1 MARTLMR
8 NRKSVPFLKFE
19 IPFRQQRPQ
28 TQRPGETPAF
38 RLWQWGQ
45 LPTEADPLPADEP
58 PVAGVR
64 LEPQAEHPQPQP
76 PFPFRERKTRRPIY
90 HAASNTRQIT
100 TAVCTSTSCFFRGQP
115 SGFPATPADAAAG
128 PKTVSSP
135 GHGEKRAS
143 PFPEVASRDPLFA
156 NDFPSSSH
164 GVKISAGCD
173 LCQYFMKT
181 NFIFI
186 KI

>member
-1 MARTLMR
+1 MARSLMR

-19 IPFRQQRPQ
+19 IPFRQQHPQ

-38 RLWQWGQ
+38 RLRQWGQ

-64 LEPQAEHPQPQP
+64 LEPQAEHPQP

-100 TAVCTSTSCFFRGQP
+100 TAVCTSTSCF
-115 SGFPATPADAAAG
+115 
-128 PKTVSSP
+128 
-135 GHGEKRAS
+135 
-143 PFPEVASRDPLFA
+143 
-156 NDFPSSSH
+156 
-164 GVKISAGCD
+164 SAGSRPAFRQRLPTQRPGRKPFLRPGMGKSERRLFPRSPHAI
-173 LCQYFMKT
+173 LCLRTTFPPPLT
-181 NFIFI
+181 E
-186 KI
+186 